1 MTNDKQETSTDNLM
15 EFPCEFQLKVMGY
28 NKDNFAV
35 QMREITQTFVSE
47 TINSDKVIVRPS
59 RTEKF
64 LSVNISFTAMSK
76 KQLDDIYRAL
86 IEHELVT
93 MAL

>member
-1 MTNDKQETSTDNLM
+1 MNTENQKKESLM

-28 NKDNFAV
+28 NKDNFAK
-35 QMREITQTFVSE
+35 QMHTITQTFVDEPIEQES
-47 TINSDKVIVRPS
+47 IIVRPS

-64 LSVNISFTAMSK
+64 LSVNISFTAQSK
-76 KQLDDIYRAL
+76 QQLDNIYQAL
-86 IEHELVT
+86 TEHELVT